1 MYCSEI
7 DSIVHFCALEQP
19 PYVHA
24 NCSLPLLHVTS
35 VCVYTWWTAVDVLL
49 MWLCPIWCSNGT
61 GRSGAY
67 VSIYAQIER
76 MKVEGIVDLF
86 QYIKLARLQ
95 RVNLVQTLV
104 RMVLRAPRPHW
115 CTYMRVCMCVHHLVY
130 CYMPYIYT
138 RCTLGTLSL
147 CHRISTRSAMN
158 WWSPTLTLLR
168 VMPILNLSEQLLLVV
183 LVCWPWKLH
192 IIARLAW

>member
-1 MYCSEI
+1 
-7 DSIVHFCALEQP
+7 
-19 PYVHA
+19 
-24 NCSLPLLHVTS
+24 
-35 VCVYTWWTAVDVLL
+35 

-104 RMVLRAPRPHW
+104 RMVLRAPRPH
-115 CTYMRVCMCVHHLVY
+115 
-130 CYMPYIYT
+130 
-138 RCTLGTLSL
+138 
-147 CHRISTRSAMN
+147 
-158 WWSPTLTLLR
+158 
-168 VMPILNLSEQLLLVV
+168 
-183 LVCWPWKLH
+183 
-192 IIARLAW
+192 